1 MGGNRSLEY
10 FETAIIADNNLPY
23 AEVGERRRL
32 KFDEEVEFD
41 AVKGKRLMHFA
52 ERQSI
57 INSISSQSIN

>member
-1 MGGNRSLEY
+1 MGENRSLEY

-23 AEVGERRRL
+23 AVVRERRRT
-32 KFDEEVEFD
+32 KFVEEVEFD
-41 AVKGKRLMHFA
+41 ASKGKRLMHFA